1 MRLKEFDYSDDGL
14 YYVTIC
20 VQDHIKC
27 LGCIKN
33 DKMELNDFGKIVN
46 RQFEWMQNQY
56 PYIKIAEYI
65 VMPDHIHAIIEI
77 NRNFI
82 NENGGTGRDLSL
94 QNPRDLSLQNPR
106 DLSLQQP
113 NILGN
118 PQQIKIKP
126 LPELVG
132 AFKTTSSKKIHE
144 SGFTDFRWQRS
155 YHDRIIRNKIQ
166 YTRISEYIRKNPEN
180 VMSGRDRT
188 HTTTGR
194 DQTHTTTGRDQT
206 DVMSGR
212 DRTRLP
218 DTTNP

>member
-1 MRLKEFDYSDDGL
+1 VKTIRTIQNRKRIRLKDFDYSNDGS

-20 VQDHIKC
+20 VQGHIKC
-27 LGCIKN
+27 FGHVRN
-33 DKMELNDFGKIVN
+33 DKIELNNFGKIVN

-56 PYIKIAEYI
+56 SYIKIAEYI

-94 QNPRDLSLQNPR
+94 QNPRDLSLQ
-106 DLSLQQP
+106 QP
-113 NILGN
+113 NIPDN

-144 SGFTDFRWQRS
+144 SGFADFRWQRS
-155 YHDRIIRNKIQ
+155 YYEWIIRNKIQ
-166 YTRISEYIRKNPEN
+166 YTRISEYIRNNPVMSGLDRTDTTTGRNRTKGE

-188 HTTTGR
+188 K
-194 DQTHTTTGRDQT
+194 
-206 DVMSGR
+206 
-212 DRTRLP
+212 
-218 DTTNP
+218 

>member
-1 MRLKEFDYSDDGL
+1 VKTTRTIHNRKRIRLKDFDYSNDGL

-27 LGCIKN
+27 LGHIKN

-56 PYIKIAEYI
+56 PYLKIAEYI

-94 QNPRDLSLQNPR
+94 QNPRDLSLQ
-106 DLSLQQP
+106 QP
-113 NILGN
+113 NIPDN

-144 SGFTDFRWQRS
+144 SGFADFRWQRS
-155 YHDRIIRNKIQ
+155 YHERIIRNKIQ
-166 YTRISEYIRKNPEN
+166 YTHISEYIRNNPV
-180 VMSGRDRT
+180 VMSSRDRTDKITGRDRT
-188 HTTTGR
+188 QLT
-194 DQTHTTTGRDQT
+194 
-206 DVMSGR
+206 
-212 DRTRLP
+212 P
-218 DTTNP
+218 NP

>member
-1 MRLKEFDYSDDGL
+1 MKTVRTIQNRKRNRLKDFDYSNDGL

-27 LGCIKN
+27 LGRIKN
-33 DKMELNDFGKIVN
+33 DKIELNNFGKIVN

-77 NRNFI
+77 NRNFM
-82 NENGGTGRDLSL
+82 NDHAGPGRDLALRS
-94 QNPRDLSLQNPR
+94 
-106 DLSLQQP
+106 
-113 NILGN
+113 NIPDN

-155 YHDRIIRNKIQ
+155 YHERIIRNKIQ
-166 YTRISEYIRKNPEN
+166 YTRISNYIRNNP
-180 VMSGRDRT
+180 VMSGRDRTYSTTGRDRT
-188 HTTTGR
+188 HTTTV
-194 DQTHTTTGRDQT
+194 RDQT
-206 DVMSGR
+206 DAMSGR

>member
-1 MRLKEFDYSDDGL
+1 MKTIRIIHDRKRIRLKDFDYSNDGL

-27 LGCIKN
+27 FGQLIN
-33 DKMELNDFGKIVN
+33 DRIELNDFGKIVN
-46 RQFEWMQNQY
+46 RQLGWLQNQY

-65 VMPDHIHAIIEI
+65 IMPDHIHVIIEI

-82 NENGGTGRDLSL
+82 NENGGTGRNLSL
-94 QNPRDLSLQNPR
+94 HQNSRDLSI
-106 DLSLQQP
+106 QP
-113 NILGN
+113 NIPDN

-144 SGFTDFRWQRS
+144 SGFADFRWQRS
-155 YHDRIIRNKIQ
+155 YHERIIRNRIQ
-166 YTRISEYIRKNPEN
+166 YTRISEYIRNNPV
-180 VMSGRDRT
+180 VMSGRDLT
-188 HTTTGR
+188 DTTTHR
-194 DQTHTTTGRDQT
+194 DRTGPSPKN
-206 DVMSGR
+206 VMSGR
-212 DRTRLP
+212 DRTRLH

>member
-1 MRLKEFDYSDDGL
+1 MLTIRKILERKRLRLKDHDYSNDGL

-27 LGCIKN
+27 FGQVRN
-33 DKMELNDFGKIVN
+33 DKMELNNFGKIVN
-46 RQFEWMQNQY
+46 RQFEWIQNQY

-77 NRNFI
+77 NRKFI
-82 NENGGTGRDLSL
+82 NERGGTGRDLSL
-94 QNPRDLSLQNPR
+94 HQNSCDVSLQNPR
-106 DLSLQQP
+106 DVSIQP
-113 NILGN
+113 NIPDN
-118 PQQIKIKP
+118 PQHIKIKP

-155 YHDRIIRNKIQ
+155 YHERIIRNKIQ
-166 YTRISEYIRKNPEN
+166 YTRISDYIKNNP

-188 HTTTGR
+188 DTT
-194 DQTHTTTGRDQT
+194 
-206 DVMSGR
+206 SGR
-212 DRTRLP
+212 DRT
-218 DTTNP
+218 T